1 MKRLLSM
8 NLQKFAETVVD
19 VPDDEVQ
26 TTETTEETETA
37 ETTEAEETTE
47 PTESTEVEEDTDDTY
62 ELPELPPEQK
72 NAFQKRLERE
82 QKKIRDQVEAE
93 SIAKYAK
100 HQKIIDSL
108 GGDPDAIEKAFQEQA
123 WAKEAEAQGYANPE
137 ESAWYIGQKKQQA
150 ELNELRV
157 KVQINELKDD
167 PLYAGIKGS
176 EKEIQAFMTRTGSTA
191 KEAYW
196 AIGGEARAQQ
206 LKREAEQRA
215 IVKKAQP
222 KRTVQSDS
230 STGDAGALPPLPADI
245 EVQRRQMGI
254 SHQEALD
261 LLGSDYANIDDYRKQ
276 KQLKQKKG

>member
-19 VPDDEVQ
+19 VPDDGVQ
-26 TTETTEETETA
+26 NLEIEPIEPID
-37 ETTEAEETTE
+37 E
-47 PTESTEVEEDTDDTY
+47 PTEPIEVDPIEEPTEPIEPTEDDI
-62 ELPELPPEQK
+62 PELPPEQK

-100 HQKIIDSL
+100 HQRIIDSL
-108 GGDPDAIEKAFQEQA
+108 GGDPDAIEKAFQEQE
-123 WAKEAEAQGYANPE
+123 WTKEAQSQGYEKPE
-137 ESAWYIGQKKQQA
+137 ESAWSIAQKKQQA

-230 STGDAGALPPLPADI
+230 ATGDAGTLPALPSELEA
-245 EVQRRQMGI
+245 QRKQMGL

>member
-8 NLQKFAETVVD
+8 NLQKFAETVVE
-19 VPDDEVQ
+19 VPDDGVQ
-26 TTETTEETETA
+26 ALETEPIEPTA
-37 ETTEAEETTE
+37 EPIEPEPEDPIDPEPEPE
-47 PTESTEVEEDTDDTY
+47 PTDSDDD
-62 ELPELPPEQK
+62 LPELPPEQK

-82 QKKIRDQVEAE
+82 QKKIRDIVEAE
-93 SIAKYAK
+93 SLAKYAK

-108 GGDPDAIEKAFQEQA
+108 GGDPDVIEKAFQEQE
-123 WAKEAEAQGYANPE
+123 WAKEAASQGYANPE
-137 ESAWYIGQKKQQA
+137 EFAWYIGQKKLQA
-150 ELNELRV
+150 ELNELRA
-157 KVQINELKDD
+157 KTQINELKDN
-167 PLYAGIKGS
+167 PNYSGIKES
-176 EKEIQAFMTRTGSTA
+176 EKEIQAYMVSKSVTA

-196 AIGGEARAQQ
+196 AINGEARATQI
-206 LKREAEQRA
+206 KREAEQRA
-215 IVKKAQP
+215 VAKKAQP

-230 STGDAGALPPLPADI
+230 ATGDAGALPPLPAEL

>member
-1 MKRLLSM
+1 M

-19 VPDDEVQ
+19 VPDDEAQ
-26 TTETTEETETA
+26 NTENTEDIETTETTESEEITDSA
-37 ETTEAEETTE
+37 ESTEAEETTDDN
-47 PTESTEVEEDTDDTY
+47 ED
-62 ELPELPPEQK
+62 LPELPPEQK

-108 GGDPDAIEKAFQEQA
+108 GGDPDAIEKAFQEQE
-123 WAKEAEAQGYANPE
+123 WAKEAQSQGYEKPE
-137 ESAWYIGQKKQQA
+137 ESAWYIAQKKQQA

>member
-1 MKRLLSM
+1 MKKLLSM

-19 VPDDEVQ
+19 VPDDGVQ
-26 TTETTEETETA
+26 NLEIEPIEPID
-37 ETTEAEETTE
+37 E
-47 PTESTEVEEDTDDTY
+47 PTEPIEVDPIEEPTEPIEPTEDDI
-62 ELPELPPEQK
+62 PELPPEQK

-100 HQKIIDSL
+100 HQRIIDSL
-108 GGDPDAIEKAFQEQA
+108 GGDPDAIEKAFQEQE
-123 WAKEAEAQGYANPE
+123 WTKEAQSQGYEKPE
-137 ESAWYIGQKKQQA
+137 ESAWYIAQKKQQA

-230 STGDAGALPPLPADI
+230 ATGDAGTLPALPSELEA
-245 EVQRRQMGI
+245 QRKQMGL

>member
-19 VPDDEVQ
+19 VPDDGVQ
-26 TTETTEETETA
+26 NLEIEPIEPID
-37 ETTEAEETTE
+37 E
-47 PTESTEVEEDTDDTY
+47 PTEPIEVDPIEEPTEPIEPTEDDI
-62 ELPELPPEQK
+62 PELPPEQK

-100 HQKIIDSL
+100 HQRIIDSL
-108 GGDPDAIEKAFQEQA
+108 GGDPDAIEKAFQEQE
-123 WAKEAEAQGYANPE
+123 WTKEAQSQGYEKPE
-137 ESAWYIGQKKQQA
+137 ESAWYIAQKKQQA

-230 STGDAGALPPLPADI
+230 ATGDAGTLPALPSELEA
-245 EVQRRQMGI
+245 QRKQMGL

>member
-19 VPDDEVQ
+19 VPDDGVQ
-26 TTETTEETETA
+26 NLEIEPIEPID
-37 ETTEAEETTE
+37 E
-47 PTESTEVEEDTDDTY
+47 PTEPIEVDPIEEPTEPIEPTEDDI
-62 ELPELPPEQK
+62 PELPPEQK

-100 HQKIIDSL
+100 HQRIIDSL
-108 GGDPDAIEKAFQEQA
+108 GGDPDAIEKAFQEQE
-123 WAKEAEAQGYANPE
+123 WTKEAQSQGYEKPE
-137 ESAWYIGQKKQQA
+137 ESAWYIAQKKQQA

-230 STGDAGALPPLPADI
+230 ATGDAGTFPALPSELEA
-245 EVQRRQMGI
+245 QRKQMGL